1 MPSPAKPRATVIL
14 TLAVLGGALLSVI
27 GIRYLLV
34 PESAARSFGV
44 PARPVGYELYYIIGL
59 RNLWLGALAMG
70 LAVLRQWRGLALW
83 FALAVMVCFADALI
97 AATATGKPPQVAFHL
112 VCGVVCAVLAGVC
125 WRARNG
131 GT

>member
-44 PARPVGYELYYIIGL
+44 PARPVGHELYYIIGL
-59 RNLWLGALAMG
+59 RNLWLGVLAMG